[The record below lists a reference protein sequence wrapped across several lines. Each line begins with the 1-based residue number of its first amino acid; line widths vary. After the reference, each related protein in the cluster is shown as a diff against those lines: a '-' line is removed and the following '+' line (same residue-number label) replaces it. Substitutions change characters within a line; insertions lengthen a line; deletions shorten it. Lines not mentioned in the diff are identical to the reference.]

1 MFRYYKSAFKN
12 AKPQILKALLFAL
25 LSFAVCFFVARYAS
39 VLTTKINQQM
49 QMLQQFGQPTTSLL
63 LPLLLI
69 YLILAIL
76 FIFIG
81 YQLIAGA
88 LNVIQKAMKNEKVKF
103 SDLFFAFTNKGYYL
117 KSLLLALISVITI
130 LILLAIAYL
139 LNLLYNFT
147 LIPLFGM
154 IQQSVATADN
164 GMTILLISQIVF
176 ILVMGFI
183 TSIFYWFFLIF
194 MINYTVAFAEDPTR
208 RPFSNVKEG
217 FKGIKNGHKTWFK
230 FFIGVLLLNLIVL
243 LAGQPLITIFS
254 LLTGNMS
261 QSVAQVLAYIVFILI
276 ILIRIFIYIVII
288 MGIVYYFI
296 TRGEKIDKP
305 DKKAR
310 KDKKKNKNTLANTKD
325 DVNHQTS
332 DAKEKAQDKV
342 NNHQSTDDNFK
353 DKAESQ
359 INDKK
364 DSISDQGHDLKDN
377 ASHKANDVKDNISDK
392 AKDTFDNK

>member
-1 MFRYYKSAFKN
+1 
-12 AKPQILKALLFAL
+12 
-25 LSFAVCFFVARYAS
+25 
-39 VLTTKINQQM
+39 
-49 QMLQQFGQPTTSLL
+49 
-63 LPLLLI
+63 
-69 YLILAIL
+69 
-76 FIFIG
+76 
-81 YQLIAGA
+81 
-88 LNVIQKAMKNEKVKF
+88 MKNEKVKF

-194 MINYTVAFAEDPTR
+194 MINYTVFAEDPTR

-305 DKKAR
+305 DKKHVKIRR
-310 KDKKKNKNTLANTKD
+310 KIKIL
-325 DVNHQTS
+325 
-332 DAKEKAQDKV
+332 
-342 NNHQSTDDNFK
+342 
-353 DKAESQ
+353 
-359 INDKK
+359 
-364 DSISDQGHDLKDN
+364 
-377 ASHKANDVKDNISDK
+377 
-392 AKDTFDNK
+392 

>member
-1 MFRYYKSAFKN
+1 
-12 AKPQILKALLFAL
+12 
-25 LSFAVCFFVARYAS
+25 
-39 VLTTKINQQM
+39 
-49 QMLQQFGQPTTSLL
+49 
-63 LPLLLI
+63 
-69 YLILAIL
+69 
-76 FIFIG
+76 
-81 YQLIAGA
+81 
-88 LNVIQKAMKNEKVKF
+88 MKNEKVKF

-305 DKKAR
+305 DKKHVKIRR
-310 KDKKKNKNTLANTKD
+310 KIKIL
-325 DVNHQTS
+325 
-332 DAKEKAQDKV
+332 
-342 NNHQSTDDNFK
+342 
-353 DKAESQ
+353 
-359 INDKK
+359 
-364 DSISDQGHDLKDN
+364 
-377 ASHKANDVKDNISDK
+377 
-392 AKDTFDNK
+392 

>member
-1 MFRYYKSAFKN
+1 MLNRKYSKLYY
-12 AKPQILKALLFAL
+12 LLL

-217 FKGIKNGHKTWFK
+217 FKGIKMVIKHG
-230 FFIGVLLLNLIVL
+230 LN
-243 LAGQPLITIFS
+243 S
-254 LLTGNMS
+254 LL
-261 QSVAQVLAYIVFILI
+261 
-276 ILIRIFIYIVII
+276 
-288 MGIVYYFI
+288 VYY
-296 TRGEKIDKP
+296 
-305 DKKAR
+305 
-310 KDKKKNKNTLANTKD
+310 
-325 DVNHQTS
+325 
-332 DAKEKAQDKV
+332 
-342 NNHQSTDDNFK
+342 
-353 DKAESQ
+353 
-359 INDKK
+359 
-364 DSISDQGHDLKDN
+364 
-377 ASHKANDVKDNISDK
+377 
-392 AKDTFDNK
+392 